1 MSFFCSSFNWF
12 DGILKGNPSSVLRT
26 VIQFIFLLI
35 SAEIKMNCFII
46 GIITEVLLIARVVT
60 STNERCNALVS
71 NTCIQRCADASCKC
85 DAVYGD
91 LKFTICNQAC
101 HGPKCKTVT
110 CSSGVCHQKCHNCH
124 MECTSDVDYCSQ
136 WCLSGACSFTC
147 NARQC
152 KQECNGKECKVPVN
166 AVTCQTIYPHFYLV
180 ILAGLFAS
188 TSILSFLLIVISCR
202 ETKNN
207 WNMRIRFDKGARYV
221 KIHSVSSS
229 IESLYSQEAEAAWWM
244 CCVTHVAS
252 SVLLPLPLHKQPHNW
267 KIIALLLWNNVN
279 RVYSFRMKGLCYKD
293 KRFCG
298 MKELATQTTDCDKVN
313 FVTLIYTNEL
323 PQVWG
328 KKKNSGQYT
337 LMNVSSDK
345 MLSPVTLAR

>member
-1 MSFFCSSFNWF
+1 MH
-12 DGILKGNPSSVLRT
+12 
-26 VIQFIFLLI
+26 
-35 SAEIKMNCFII
+35 CFVI

-60 STNERCNALVS
+60 STNERCNALVL

-91 LKFTICNQAC
+91 LKFAICNQAC

-136 WCLSGACSFTC
+136 QCLSGACSFTC

-166 AVTCQTIYPHFYLV
+166 AVTCQTIYPRFHLV

-188 TSILSFLLIVISCR
+188 TSILSFLLLVISCK

-207 WNMRIRFDKGARYV
+207 WNMMKRFDKGARYV

-229 IESLYSQEAEAAWWM
+229 IESLYSKEVVAA
-244 CCVTHVAS
+244 
-252 SVLLPLPLHKQPHNW
+252 
-267 KIIALLLWNNVN
+267 
-279 RVYSFRMKGLCYKD
+279 R
-293 KRFCG
+293 
-298 MKELATQTTDCDKVN
+298 
-313 FVTLIYTNEL
+313 
-323 PQVWG
+323 
-328 KKKNSGQYT
+328 
-337 LMNVSSDK
+337 
-345 MLSPVTLAR
+345 

>member
-1 MSFFCSSFNWF
+1 M
-12 DGILKGNPSSVLRT
+12 
-26 VIQFIFLLI
+26 I
-35 SAEIKMNCFII
+35 SAEIKMHCFVI

-91 LKFTICNQAC
+91 LKFAICNQAC
-101 HGPKCKTVT
+101 HGPECKTVT

-136 WCLSGACSFTC
+136 QCLSGACSFTC

-166 AVTCQTIYPHFYLV
+166 AVTCQTIYPRFHLV

-188 TSILSFLLIVISCR
+188 TSILSFLLLVISCK

-207 WNMRIRFDKGARYV
+207 WNMTKRFDKGARYV

-229 IESLYSQEAEAAWWM
+229 IESLYSQEAVAAWRM
-244 CCVTHVAS
+244 CCLTHVAS
-252 SVLLPLPLHKQPHNW
+252 SVFTTT
-267 KIIALLLWNNVN
+267 A
-279 RVYSFRMKGLCYKD
+279 SS
-293 KRFCG
+293 
-298 MKELATQTTDCDKVN
+298 QTTTQLKN
-313 FVTLIYTNEL
+313 NSFVTAK
-323 PQVWG
+323 QC
-328 KKKNSGQYT
+328 
-337 LMNVSSDK
+337 
-345 MLSPVTLAR
+345 